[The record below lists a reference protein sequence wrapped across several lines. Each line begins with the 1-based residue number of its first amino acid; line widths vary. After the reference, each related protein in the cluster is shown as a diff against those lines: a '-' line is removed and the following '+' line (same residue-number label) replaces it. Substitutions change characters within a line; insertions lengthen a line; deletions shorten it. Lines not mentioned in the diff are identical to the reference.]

1 MEWDVTEV
9 SVKADNVLYVRFKD
23 GVQGTVEFANSF
35 FYGVFEKLKDPQ
47 EFRQVMV
54 VDGVVTWP
62 GELDLAP
69 DAMYVEIQKAGKW
82 VLSKG

>member
-9 SVKADNVLYVRFKD
+9 SVKADNTLFVRFKD

-35 FYGVFEKLKDPQ
+35 FYGVFEKLKDPK

-69 DAMYVEIQKAGKW
+69 DAMHDEIQTNGSWILK
-82 VLSKG
+82 

>member
-9 SVKADNVLYVRFKD
+9 IVKADNTLFVRFKD
-23 GVQGTVEFANSF
+23 GVEGTVEFANSF
-35 FYGVFEKLKDPQ
+35 FYGVFEKLKDPKK
-47 EFRQVMV
+47 FRQVMI

-69 DAMYVEIQKAGKW
+69 DAMHDEIKSNGFWTLK
-82 VLSKG
+82 

>member
-9 SVKADNVLYVRFKD
+9 SIKSDNTLFVRFKD

-35 FYGVFEKLKDPQ
+35 FYGVFEPLKDPK
-47 EFRQVMV
+47 EFRQVRI

-69 DAMYVEIQKAGKW
+69 DAMHDEIQKSGKW
-82 VLSKG
+82 VLG

>member
-9 SVKADNVLYVRFKD
+9 RVKADNALLVRFKD
-23 GVQGTVEFANSF
+23 GVEGTVEFANSF
-35 FYGVFEKLKDPQ
+35 FYGVFEKLKDPKK
-47 EFRQVMV
+47 FRQVMV

-69 DAMYVEIQKAGKW
+69 DAMYNEIKKNGLWILEK
-82 VLSKG
+82 